1 MILAFTILCA
11 ACVYLF
17 IWRELTVKNP
27 IVELRVLKDAN
38 LRVGTILSFIMGFGL
53 YGSTFIIPLYTQNNL
68 GWTAYQAGLL
78 MVPSS
83 LVTAFMMPIIGQVLQ
98 RGVKQKYLAAMG
110 MFLFFMFC
118 FWGFRIITPDTGE
131 GNFFWM
137 LMLRGLAMSMLF
149 IPVST
154 LSLSTLKG
162 AQIGQGAAFTG
173 MMRQLGGSFGIALIT
188 TFMTRQN
195 ALHRN
200 NLIEHINP
208 NNPLFQQRYQG
219 MVSNFM
225 QHGMA
230 PNQAKAAALKAMDGS
245 LMNQASVL
253 SYMDVFLYIG
263 IMFLICVPFIL
274 MLKNAKAKLDMS
286 NVH

>member
-1 MILAFTILCA
+1 
-11 ACVYLF
+11 
-17 IWRELTVKNP
+17 
-27 IVELRVLKDAN
+27 
-38 LRVGTILSFIMGFGL
+38 
-53 YGSTFIIPLYTQNNL
+53 
-68 GWTAYQAGLL
+68 
-78 MVPSS
+78 
-83 LVTAFMMPIIGQVLQ
+83 IIGQVLQ

-200 NLIEHINP
+200 DLITNITPDNP
-208 NNPLFQQRYQG
+208 AFQQNYQG
-219 MVSNFM
+219 MVANFM

-230 PNQAKAAALKAMDGS
+230 PNQAQAAALRAMDGS
-245 LMNQASVL
+245 ISGQVAGS
-253 SYMDVFLYIG
+253 SY
-263 IMFLICVPFIL
+263 
-274 MLKNAKAKLDMS
+274 
-286 NVH
+286 